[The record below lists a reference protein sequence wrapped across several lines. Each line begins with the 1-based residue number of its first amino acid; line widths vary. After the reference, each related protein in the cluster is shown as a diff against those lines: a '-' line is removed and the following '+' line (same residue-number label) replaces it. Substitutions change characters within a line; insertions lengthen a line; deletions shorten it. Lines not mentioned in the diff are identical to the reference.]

1 MSDPDGHCFFI
12 KNGQRFGDPVYKIAL
27 NTNDLK
33 KTVGSDNFACLKKT
47 CHIEWKKINDIID
60 RGSGFGRIAFAIT
73 TSQLG
78 PLQEKMRDAGTTI
91 EVPLVRLDTPG
102 KATVEVV
109 IFVDPNGHE
118 ICFVGEEA
126 FCDLSKIDTNADALL
141 KEAILV
147 DESDHWF
154 KDGKPGNLTVM

>member
-1 MSDPDGHCFFI
+1 MGIYINKLMKKKWFI
-12 KNGQRFGDPVYKIAL
+12 EN
-27 NTNDLK
+27 
-33 KTVGSDNFACLKKT
+33 
-47 CHIEWKKINDIID
+47 
-60 RGSGFGRIAFAIT
+60 
-73 TSQLG
+73 
-78 PLQEKMRDAGTTI
+78 
-91 EVPLVRLDTPG
+91 
-102 KATVEVV
+102 V
-109 IFVDPNGHE
+109 IFIRFKNGHE